1 MRAPDEEHATRYLDG
16 CESTTN
22 ITVDHVMSDAWEA
35 WNSPWN
41 RLGSRSID
49 SWPIQPST
57 VVGEPRTSH
66 EDTTNPSEHERQV
79 AEVGRE
85 DTSSEC
91 VKPCVVGSEVMAV
104 SVKSP
109 DPVGVRDLG
118 CGNSTDPRPVGE
130 SGLRSLEG

>member
-1 MRAPDEEHATRYLDG
+1 MWCRYELWVNALEEQCLYRLLGRHNLSNR
-16 CESTTN
+16 SQR
-22 ITVDHVMSDAWEA
+22 S
-35 WNSPWN
+35 
-41 RLGSRSID
+41 RLGKPGTVLGTGSID

-57 VVGEPRTSH
+57 VVGEPRSSH

-109 DPVGVRDLG
+109 DPVGVSDLG

-130 SGLRSLEG
+130 